1 MEHRAFRAW
10 LAEVDD
16 LTADQR
22 LELEEVLAGRTPRA
36 AVTAA
41 IEGSLGDER
50 RCPHCGDGASVGCGA
65 ANGVRRFRCKKCGK
79 SFNALTGTPLAGL
92 RKKER
97 WLEFGRS
104 LSEGDT
110 VVASAERCGVAVSTA
125 FRWRHRFLAAK
136 PADPTLTGIVEA
148 DEAFVLL
155 SYKGFSGLATGGKG
169 PAPCRSAGSQSPQAW
184 RQGDE
189 ARPVP

>member
-1 MEHRAFRAW
+1 MEHGAFRAW
-10 LAEVDD
+10 LAEVED

-79 SFNALTGTPLAGL
+79 SFNALP
-92 RKKER
+92 
-97 WLEFGRS
+97 
-104 LSEGDT
+104 DT
-110 VVASAERCGVAVSTA
+110 C
-125 FRWRHRFLAAK
+125 RHRLPDQSGHAYS
-136 PADPTLTGIVEA
+136 TLIE
-148 DEAFVLL
+148 
-155 SYKGFSGLATGGKG
+155 
-169 PAPCRSAGSQSPQAW
+169 P
-184 RQGDE
+184 
-189 ARPVP
+189 